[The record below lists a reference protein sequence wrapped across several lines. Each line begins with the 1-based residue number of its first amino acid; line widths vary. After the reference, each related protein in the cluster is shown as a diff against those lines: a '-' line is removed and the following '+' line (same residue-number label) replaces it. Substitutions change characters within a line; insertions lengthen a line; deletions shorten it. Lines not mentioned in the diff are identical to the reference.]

1 VPILSERP
9 QAILKALPLP
19 WKGDRETVWQ
29 LGQPQLKFDAHR
41 KNQLDESGLTLP
53 RLQSPEL
60 GRKLNFVS
68 KDSVGRADALS
79 PYAVPR
85 ISDDFRGV
93 TVSPLLIPLSLA
105 NIDGYKAVQL
115 GFEEIGEARAKKVVN
130 NPRRGQFKKYGKPVF
145 RYVKEVRVDN
155 VEAFGDE
162 VTVNIFD
169 GIAKVDVIGTS
180 KGKGFQGTM
189 KRHNFGGG
197 PRSHGSKVHRRPA
210 STGTTQM
217 GSLPGMRKPGQMG
230 NARVTALGLTV
241 VRLDAERNL
250 LLVKG
255 SVPGPNGRLIT
266 VRESGRK

>member
-1 VPILSERP
+1 MK
-9 QAILKALPLP
+9 AILGK
-19 WKGDRETVWQ
+19 KVGMTQ
-29 LGQPQLKFDAHR
+29 IFDPTG
-41 KNQLDESGLTLP
+41 N
-53 RLQSPEL
+53 
-60 GRKLNFVS
+60 
-68 KDSVGRADALS
+68 
-79 PYAVPR
+79 AVP
-85 ISDDFRGV
+85 V
-93 TVSPLLIPLSLA
+93 TVLEVGPCPVIQRKTDEK
-105 NIDGYKAVQL
+105 DGYKAVQL
-115 GFEEIGEARAKKVVN
+115 GYEEIGEARAKKVVSG
-130 NPRRGQFKKYGKPVF
+130 PRRGQFKKYGKPVF
-145 RYVKEVRVDN
+145 RYLQEVRVDN
-155 VEAFGDE
+155 LEAFGDE

-241 VRLDAERNL
+241 VRVDAERNL